1 MKNIKKIKVF
11 IMVLLSVLTFNACSD
26 LDDAP
31 QTGATTAPEL
41 TDPESGNTYVLTAE
55 AASNTFEVY
64 SWSSAKWSDVSI
76 PASYTIEIAL
86 AGTDFAKTAIVAT
99 ANACPFRVK
108 VSEMNTAIAGLG
120 IKKAEATDLEM
131 RLIANPINENA
142 EIITS
147 LDTLYSK
154 TYSLTITPY
163 FTYKVINPLYIV
175 GSVLGDKSWDAGN
188 YAYLMFKDNSETDN
202 KIFTYTTNFKA
213 GEYKLLVTL
222 NAWAT
227 AWGYDGSD
235 KIVQMDN
242 GGNLKATAGYQTM
255 TFNTSN
261 GTLAYTNYDAS
272 SKPTYASIGLIGDF
286 NSWGG
291 DALLTKTDYDPHIWI
306 ADSVALKAGGVK
318 FRVDAAWDTKWGGSE
333 FPYGLGDTSSSAANI
348 PIDQDG
354 KYFIKLN
361 DMTGHYVFYKL
372 TK

>member
-142 EIITS
+142 EIITVWIPY
-147 LDTLYSK
+147 TL
-154 TYSLTITPY
+154 
-163 FTYKVINPLYIV
+163 
-175 GSVLGDKSWDAGN
+175 
-188 YAYLMFKDNSETDN
+188 
-202 KIFTYTTNFKA
+202 
-213 GEYKLLVTL
+213 
-222 NAWAT
+222 
-227 AWGYDGSD
+227 
-235 KIVQMDN
+235 
-242 GGNLKATAGYQTM
+242 
-255 TFNTSN
+255 
-261 GTLAYTNYDAS
+261 
-272 SKPTYASIGLIGDF
+272 
-286 NSWGG
+286 
-291 DALLTKTDYDPHIWI
+291 
-306 ADSVALKAGGVK
+306 
-318 FRVDAAWDTKWGGSE
+318 
-333 FPYGLGDTSSSAANI
+333 
-348 PIDQDG
+348 
-354 KYFIKLN
+354 
-361 DMTGHYVFYKL
+361 KL
-372 TK
+372 TH